1 MVWKVIPM
9 KLRVGLYKDGKVT
22 PGADVFPTFTNL
34 HADYERGLALITIP
48 EGFYPAFMKEFEHP
62 EDAAIDEGEIKHLTL
77 AQRDELKRWMHDAL
91 PTRPEF
97 ENLDLG

>member
-1 MVWKVIPM
+1 M
-9 KLRVGLYKDGKVT
+9 KLRVGLYKNGKVN

-48 EGFYPAFMKEFEHP
+48 EGHYPLWLKEHEHDP
-62 EDAAIDEGEIKHLTL
+62 NAPIDQGEVKHLTL
-77 AQRDELKRWMHDAL
+77 AQREELKRWMNDAL

-97 ENLDLG
+97 ETIDLG